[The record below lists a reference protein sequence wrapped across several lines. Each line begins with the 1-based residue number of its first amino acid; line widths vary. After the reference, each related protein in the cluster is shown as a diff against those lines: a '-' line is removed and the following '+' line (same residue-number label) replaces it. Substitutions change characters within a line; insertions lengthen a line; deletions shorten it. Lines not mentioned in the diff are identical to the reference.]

1 MSVKVIGKASSKI
14 LCFQGIISEENWRED
29 FRSSA
34 DLPYE
39 PSPLLV
45 QITSINMKYLF
56 CFRKVGYNN
65 LFFYF
70 LIKLFFCQ

>member
-1 MSVKVIGKASSKI
+1 MSVKVIGKVSPKI

-34 DLPYE
+34 DLRYE

-65 LFFYF
+65 FFF
-70 LIKLFFCQ
+70 IF

>member
-1 MSVKVIGKASSKI
+1 MSVKVIGKVSLKI
-14 LCFQGIISEENWRED
+14 LCFQGIISEENWRKD

-34 DLPYE
+34 DLLYE

-65 LFFYF
+65 FFF
-70 LIKLFFCQ
+70 IF

>member
-1 MSVKVIGKASSKI
+1 MSVKVIGKVSPKI

-34 DLPYE
+34 DLLYE

-65 LFFYF
+65 FFF
-70 LIKLFFCQ
+70 IF

>member
-1 MSVKVIGKASSKI
+1 MSVKVIGKVSPKM
-14 LCFQGIISEENWRED
+14 LYFQGIISKENWQED

-56 CFRKVGYNN
+56 CFCKVGYNN
-65 LFFYF
+65 FLFLF
-70 LIKLFFCQ
+70 LIKQFFCQ